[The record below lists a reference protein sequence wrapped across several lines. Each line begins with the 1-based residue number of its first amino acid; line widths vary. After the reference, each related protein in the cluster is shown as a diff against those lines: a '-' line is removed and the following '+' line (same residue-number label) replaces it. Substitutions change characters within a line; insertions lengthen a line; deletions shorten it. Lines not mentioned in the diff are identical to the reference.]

1 MKENVHQSIIHSNI
15 YKSAQKNYKQPNQ
28 LKSNNIHTK
37 KEPHV
42 RIMLLF
48 KFFFFIYLFF
58 LTLNL
63 TYQKGEVFFLI
74 SHHFVSTIINW
85 KQLELQLHRS
95 YCSQEKFFA
104 KRKGKG
110 GKTLPTKLESFWS
123 GI

>member
-15 YKSAQKNYKQPNQ
+15 YIYIYISVQKNYKQTSQ

-42 RIMLLF
+42 MITLLF
-48 KFFFFIYLFF
+48 KSHLSKSRGFF
-58 LTLNL
+58 LVSL
-63 TYQKGEVFFLI
+63 
-74 SHHFVSTIINW
+74 HFVSTIINW

-95 YCSQEKFFA
+95 ILFSTKNFCKKE
-104 KRKGKG
+104 GKG
-110 GKTLPTKLESFWS
+110 GRTLPKKLESFWS

>member
-28 LKSNNIHTK
+28 LKSNNIHTQ

-48 KFFFFIYLFF
+48 KFFFLIFNFNF
-58 LTLNL
+58 LTLNF
-63 TYQKGEVFFLI
+63 TYQKVEVFFFLI

-95 YCSQEKFFA
+95 YCSQQIFFA
-104 KRKGKG
+104 KRKAKVAE
-110 GKTLPTKLESFWS
+110 LCQQN
-123 GI
+123 

>member
-48 KFFFFIYLFF
+48 KFFFFFF
-58 LTLNL
+58 FNFKSHLS
-63 TYQKGEVFFLI
+63 KRRSFFLI